1 MLQGQGGNCILH
13 VLGLVC
19 GRNIA
24 STFLGSYHLVS
35 ECYANMISIATS
47 KKEQFL
53 VPRVLQKAH
62 LALGQASGVSQ
73 QLQEANKEDPRGCHG
88 SLTVVAA
95 VVSLDLGLPL
105 SSPSGC
111 VTVGFGGFDFI
122 FAK

>member
-1 MLQGQGGNCILH
+1 
-13 VLGLVC
+13 
-19 GRNIA
+19 
-24 STFLGSYHLVS
+24 
-35 ECYANMISIATS
+35 MISIATS

-95 VVSLDLGLPL
+95 VVSLDLGLPWL
-105 SSPSGC
+105 CWFCFHLCQISADI
-111 VTVGFGGFDFI
+111 VHFVAD
-122 FAK
+122 